1 MTKIKSVNN
10 EPNMAD
16 DTVTNQLQ
24 LTTFHL
30 KLITLIAMLI
40 DHIGWVFVAAYSM
53 TAEIMHTVGRLVAPM
68 MAYFLV
74 MGLCHT
80 QNQWA
85 YLGRL
90 LAFAVLSQPIFMAF
104 QYVIGSVDIVTQV
117 LWGNVLFSLAAS
129 LAALMIWQMSVPMT
143 LRVLGVLAMA
153 MIAEIGEYGA
163 AMVMWVMVFEI
174 FKHDKLLQLTAYA
187 LSVPLAHYL
196 IYGWALTVGL
206 GWMNVGMFFA
216 LPLIYYHTGQQGRR
230 LGGRYFFY
238 LFYPIHLLMLVCL
251 AQTV

>member
-1 MTKIKSVNN
+1 
-10 EPNMAD
+10 
-16 DTVTNQLQ
+16 
-24 LTTFHL
+24 
-30 KLITLIAMLI
+30 
-40 DHIGWVFVAAYSM
+40 
-53 TAEIMHTVGRLVAPM
+53 
-68 MAYFLV
+68 
-74 MGLCHT
+74 
-80 QNQWA
+80 
-85 YLGRL
+85 
-90 LAFAVLSQPIFMAF
+90 MAF

-187 LSVPLAHYL
+187 LSVPLVHYL
-196 IYGWALTVGL
+196 IYGWVLTVGL
-206 GWMNVGMFFA
+206 GWMNVGMFFCVTTDLLSHRPA
-216 LPLIYYHTGQQGRR
+216 GAQAGWPI
-230 LGGRYFFY
+230 FF
-238 LFYPIHLLMLVCL
+238 LSFYPIHLLMLVCL

>member
-1 MTKIKSVNN
+1 MSYAESMGVLGASFGFCCSLA
-10 EPNMAD
+10 AD
-16 DTVTNQLQ
+16 
-24 LTTFHL
+24 
-30 KLITLIAMLI
+30 
-40 DHIGWVFVAAYSM
+40 
-53 TAEIMHTVGRLVAPM
+53 
-68 MAYFLV
+68 
-74 MGLCHT
+74 
-80 QNQWA
+80 
-85 YLGRL
+85 
-90 LAFAVLSQPIFMAF
+90 FMAF
-104 QYVIGSVDIVTQV
+104 QYVIGSVDVITQV

-216 LPLIYYHTGQQGRR
+216 LPLIYYHTGQQGVQA
-230 LGGRYFFY
+230 GWPIFFY
-238 LFYPIHLLMLVCL
+238 LFIPYIY
-251 AQTV
+251 

>member
-1 MTKIKSVNN
+1 M
-10 EPNMAD
+10 
-16 DTVTNQLQ
+16 
-24 LTTFHL
+24 
-30 KLITLIAMLI
+30 
-40 DHIGWVFVAAYSM
+40 
-53 TAEIMHTVGRLVAPM
+53 
-68 MAYFLV
+68 
-74 MGLCHT
+74 

-90 LAFAVLSQPIFMAF
+90 LALLFSRSRFLWRFNMSLAVSMLS
-104 QYVIGSVDIVTQV
+104 TQV

-206 GWMNVGMFFA
+206 GWMNVGMF
-216 LPLIYYHTGQQGRR
+216 LRYH
-230 LGGRYFFY
+230 
-238 LFYPIHLLMLVCL
+238 
-251 AQTV
+251 

>member
-1 MTKIKSVNN
+1 MTNIKSVNN

-40 DHIGWVFVAAYSM
+40 DHIGWVFVATYSM

-74 MGLCHT
+74 MGLYHT

-104 QYVIGSVDIVTQV
+104 QYTIGSVDVITQV

-206 GWMNVGMFFA
+206 GWMNVGMFLA
-216 LPLIYYHTGQQGRR
+216 LPLIYYHTGQQGRS

-238 LFYPIHLLMLVCL
+238 LFYPIHLLAIVCL
-251 AQTV
+251 AWIV

>member
-1 MTKIKSVNN
+1 MS
-10 EPNMAD
+10 
-16 DTVTNQLQ
+16 
-24 LTTFHL
+24 
-30 KLITLIAMLI
+30 
-40 DHIGWVFVAAYSM
+40 
-53 TAEIMHTVGRLVAPM
+53 
-68 MAYFLV
+68 
-74 MGLCHT
+74 
-80 QNQWA
+80 
-85 YLGRL
+85 
-90 LAFAVLSQPIFMAF
+90 LAVSI
-104 QYVIGSVDIVTQV
+104 
-117 LWGNVLFSLAAS
+117 LFSLAAS